1 VHSAHRDKAGAV
13 SSALDEFIVA
23 SSEGDNGVGGGGG
36 DSQRREKKELLSLKA
51 EIAALRAEQL
61 RAETGIPPPEGMMN
75 SSSPTSKAA
84 SPTSTSPTSPNGG
97 GGGGG
102 GSGGGRV
109 SENWHEAKA
118 LAEAARLRAKL
129 ARSQGA
135 VEQLVMEKSEV
146 EVKLVQVEDKL
157 LQSMEEVRKQ
167 RQTQLKAAAASSP
180 NGSSSSSS
188 PSPRGSPSTSLDGGG
203 GAGSG
208 QRVTL
213 SAGEMAKLRSE
224 AGEARGVRAQL
235 EACQARVETGRKKL
249 AEEKAVTRKL
259 EEEAGELEA
268 RWGVGEKKKRRQEEW
283 WRLGC

>member
-1 VHSAHRDKAGAV
+1 MHSAHRDKAGAV

-23 SSEGDNGVGGGGG
+23 SSEGDNGVGGGG

-84 SPTSTSPTSPNGG
+84 SPTSTSPTSIPNGG
-97 GGGGG
+97 RG

-157 LQSMEEVRKQ
+157 LQSLEEVRKQ

-268 RWGVGEKKKRRQEEW
+268 RWGDGKKKKKEKTGGIVE
-283 WRLGC
+283 